1 MPECLSTA
9 ADVFVLG
16 RRRQQRIGEVTM
28 ADLFPLDQVD
38 GIDATVRQQLAG
50 YWITSAEELVS
61 TARSANQAY
70 GSGLKALG
78 EALRL
83 DAAAMT
89 RIVSAAMAVLPP
101 DTAFDVGVAMEVGDG
116 LIMEG
121 IEEPDATSFAPPVD
135 LPPVV
140 EPLAQLP
147 PPGNQGRRNS
157 CVAFTLAAMCQ
168 VLGGDP
174 TELSAQFL
182 YWACKDRDRIPGD
195 VGTSPVVGM
204 DVLKDLGVCKEQTWP
219 YRPEPVDN
227 ANPGHDRPPEP
238 AFSEAKLRRITG
250 YRQLPSKDFR
260 QIKGALAEGKPVL
273 IGLPIWEHWTDAWQA
288 RKLGKVRP
296 PLPGE
301 RRGSGHAMCVLG
313 YRDDASVPGG
323 GYFIV
328 RNSWGPEWG
337 ADNPDGPGLC
347 YVPYRVVFEQ
357 SVAAFVADGIA
368 PVEVQPVAAPMG
380 LMRSVGGAFGAGE
393 DSLQAIYADAVRLR
407 ETLDNLIVRLAA
419 LTPGVTEAAPE
430 VAPAAP
436 TPAAPVGS
444 AFSGPLILVRAG
456 VPGGGEELYP
466 NGIDGTTGEPLLR
479 IDAASAARI
488 AVGDAEPP
496 ERQALHR
503 EKARSLEGHFGVT
516 SDTDPNKLDEARWAV
531 VVHAFDKAELIKAL
545 WPLIEHR
552 CRQMGFAPA
561 AVTFNAG
568 EDCVTWW
575 SRHTDG
581 GAKTLEKH
589 WGQIPPVLI
598 YRPGDRVNSWLA
610 RHGVMAGP
618 VDPRRGVPYYLL
630 LAARPGAPA
639 GDQAVIPLNFQYELD
654 IFWAVGRLS
663 FTDGNGRHRFT
674 DYTTYAERV
683 VQAEQRADAAE
694 RLAREVVYFG
704 TKHELDM
711 STIRS
716 AEELITP
723 MVNWSATEGNTPM
736 QRQFGHRV
744 FLEGDATRSN
754 LEALLT
760 SAKPPA
766 LLFTASHGLGL
777 PLNDNRLVAHQG
789 ALVTQDW
796 TGFGSIK
803 REHWFAGEDLG
814 ERTNVEGMIAFLF
827 ACYGAGCPQQDEFIF
842 DEQKGR
848 PQIAPFNFVA
858 QLPQRLLTSG
868 MLAVLGHV
876 ERAWTYSFSEG
887 SAKAQSQ
894 PFEDVIGRLMLGKRV
909 GDATDQFNI
918 IQGARSMTLTE
929 ELENIKFGKQ
939 VPPAELARLWMARN
953 DARNYAL
960 LGDPA
965 VKLPFA

>member
-1 MPECLSTA
+1 
-9 ADVFVLG
+9 
-16 RRRQQRIGEVTM
+16 M
-28 ADLFPLDQVD
+28 ADLTPLDQVD
-38 GIDATVRQQLAG
+38 GIDATVRQKLAT

-61 TARSANQAY
+61 TARSSNQAH

-78 EALRL
+78 MALGL
-83 DAAAMT
+83 DDAAIRQVVM
-89 RIVSAAMAVLPP
+89 AATAVLPP
-101 DTAFDVGVAMEVGDG
+101 DTAFDVGVAIDVGDG

-121 IEEPDATSFAPPVD
+121 IEEPDATSFAPPID
-135 LPPVV
+135 LPPAV
-140 EPLAQLP
+140 EPLANLP
-147 PPGNQGRRNS
+147 PPAHQGRRNS
-157 CVAFTLAAMCQ
+157 CVAFTLAAMFQ
-168 VLGGDP
+168 VLGGEATD
-174 TELSAQFL
+174 LSEQFI
-182 YWACKDRDRIPGD
+182 YWACKDRDKIPGD

-204 DVLKDLGVCKEQTWP
+204 EVLKDLGVCSEAIWP
-219 YRPEPVDN
+219 YKPEPVDN
-227 ANPGHDRPPEP
+227 ANPGHARPPEP
-238 AFSEAKLRRITG
+238 AFTEAKRRRITG

-260 QIKGALAEGKPVL
+260 QIKAALAEKKPVL

-301 RRGSGHAMCVLG
+301 RRGGGHAMCVVG

-337 ADNPDGPGLC
+337 ADNADGPGLC
-347 YVPYRVVFEQ
+347 HIPYRVVFEQ
-357 SVAAFVADGIA
+357 GVAAFVAEGVA
-368 PVEVQPVAAPMG
+368 PVAQKSAAQKSPASR
-380 LMRSVGGAFGAGE
+380 LARMRVSAGRFGAAGE
-393 DSLQAIYADAVRLR
+393 DTLQAIYADALQMR
-407 ETLDNLIVRLAA
+407 EQLDDLIARLAA
-419 LTPGVTEAAPE
+419 FVPEAGEGATGEAAEDAAGAEAAEAAEP
-430 VAPAAP
+430 VAATAPAP
-436 TPAAPVGS
+436 SG
-444 AFSGPLILVRAG
+444 FSGPLILVREG

-466 NGIDGTTGEPLLR
+466 NGIDGTTGQPLLR

-488 AVGDAEPP
+488 ANGDVEPP

-503 EKARSLEGHFGVT
+503 EKERSLEGHFGVT
-516 SDTDPNKLDEARWAV
+516 SDTDPNKLEEARWAV
-531 VVHAFDKAELIKAL
+531 VVHAFDKADLLKAL

-552 CRQMGFAPA
+552 CRQMGFAPP
-561 AVTFNAG
+561 AVTFNVG

-589 WGQIPPVLI
+589 WGQIAPVLI
-598 YRPGDRVNSWLA
+598 YRPGDRVNGWLA

-630 LAARPGAPA
+630 LAGRPGAPA

-663 FTDGNGRHRFT
+663 FTDDAGQHRYS

-694 RLAREVVYFG
+694 RLAREIAYFG

-716 AEELITP
+716 AEELIAP
-723 MVNWSATEGNTPM
+723 LVNWSKADGNTPA
-736 QRQFGHRV
+736 QRTFAHRV
-744 FLEGDATRSN
+744 FLESDATRRN
-754 LEALLT
+754 LEMLLT
-760 SAKPPA
+760 SPKPPA
-766 LLFTASHGLGL
+766 LIFTASHGLGL
-777 PLNDNRLVAHQG
+777 PLSDKRLVAHQG

-796 TGFGSIK
+796 TGFGSIS
-803 REHWFAGEDLG
+803 REHWFAGEDLS

-842 DEQKGR
+842 DETKGR

-858 QLPQRLLTSG
+858 QLPQKLLTSG
-868 MLAVLGHV
+868 MLAVFGHV

-887 SAKAQSQ
+887 NAKGQSQ
-894 PFEDVIGRLMLGKRV
+894 PFEDVLGRLMLGKRA

-929 ELENIKFGKQ
+929 ELENMKFGKK

>member
-1 MPECLSTA
+1 
-9 ADVFVLG
+9 
-16 RRRQQRIGEVTM
+16 M
-28 ADLFPLDQVD
+28 ANLTPLDQVD
-38 GIDATVRQQLAG
+38 GIDATVRQKLAT

-61 TARSANQAY
+61 TARSANQAH
-70 GSGLKALG
+70 GSGLKALSM
-78 EALRL
+78 ALGL
-83 DAAAMT
+83 DDAAI
-89 RIVSAAMAVLPP
+89 RRVVAAATAVLPP
-101 DTAFDVGVAMEVGDG
+101 DTAFDVGVAIDVGDG

-121 IEEPDATSFAPPVD
+121 VAEPDAASFAPPID

-140 EPLAQLP
+140 EPLGTLP
-147 PPGNQGRRNS
+147 PPAFQGRRNS
-157 CVAFTLAAMCQ
+157 CVAFTLAAIYQ

-174 TELSAQFL
+174 TDLSEQFL

-204 DVLKDLGVCKEQTWP
+204 DVLKDLGVCTEATWP
-219 YRPEPVDN
+219 YKPEPVDQ
-227 ANPGHDRPPEP
+227 ANPGHARPPEP
-238 AFSEAKLRRITG
+238 AFNEAKRRRITG

-260 QIKGALAEGKPVL
+260 QIKAALAEGKPVL
-273 IGLPIWEHWTDAWQA
+273 IGLPIWEHWTDAWQS

-301 RRGSGHAMCVLG
+301 RRGGGHAMCVIG

-328 RNSWGPEWG
+328 RNSWGPDWG
-337 ADNPDGPGLC
+337 AENTDGPGLC
-347 YVPYRVVFEQ
+347 HVPYRVVFEQ
-357 SVAAFVADGIA
+357 GVAAFVAAGVA
-368 PVEVQPVAAPMG
+368 PVAQKTVSQKTVAGMRRMG
-380 LMRSVGGAFGAGE
+380 VSAGTFGAGD
-393 DSLQAIYADAVRLR
+393 DSMQAIHADAIKLR
-407 ETLDNLIVRLAA
+407 ETLDTLIARLAA
-419 LTPGVTEAAPE
+419 LVPGAAE
-430 VAPAAP
+430 EAP
-436 TPAAPVGS
+436 TAAPVTAPDAPTTRVESVGS
-444 AFSGPLILVRAG
+444 GFSGPLILVREG
-456 VPGGGEELYP
+456 EPGGGEELYP
-466 NGIDGTTGEPLLR
+466 NGIDGTTGLPLLR

-488 AVGDAEPP
+488 ANGAVEPP

-503 EKARSLEGHFGVT
+503 EKARSQEGHFGVT

-531 VVHAFDKAELIKAL
+531 VVHAFDKADLLKAL

-552 CRQMGFAPA
+552 CRDMGFSVPA
-561 AVTFNAG
+561 ATFNPD

-575 SRHTDG
+575 GRHTDG

-589 WGQIPPVLI
+589 WGQIAPVMI
-598 YRPGDRVNSWLA
+598 YRPGDRVNGWLA

-630 LAARPGAPA
+630 LAGRPGAPA

-663 FTDGNGRHRFT
+663 FTDGNGQHRYG

-694 RLAREVVYFG
+694 RLTRGIAYFG

-711 STIRS
+711 ATIRS

-723 MVNWSATEGNTPM
+723 LVQWSNTAGNTPA
-736 QRQFGHRV
+736 QRQFGHQV
-744 FLEGDATRSN
+744 FLEAEATRSN
-754 LEALLT
+754 LEGLLT
-760 SAKPPA
+760 SSKPPA

-777 PLNDNRLVAHQG
+777 PLSDNRLVAHQG

-803 REHWFAGEDLG
+803 RDHWFAGEDLSD
-814 ERTNVEGMIAFLF
+814 RTNVEGMIACLF

-842 DEQKGR
+842 DETKGR

-868 MLAVLGHV
+868 MLAVFGHV

-887 SAKAQSQ
+887 NAKAQSQ
-894 PFEDVIGRLMLGKRV
+894 PFEDVIGRLMLGKRA

-939 VPPAELARLWMARN
+939 VAPTELARLWMARN

-965 VKLPFA
+965 VKLPFV